1 MREWKD
7 INERLVREHGEEF
20 RFGYVIYVYG
30 GRKGAYEAGVE
41 QRTFELLNLWESG
54 VIGN

>member
-20 RFGYVIYVYG
+20 RFGYVVYMER
-30 GRKGAYEAGVE
+30 GREADGIGVE
-41 QRTFELLNLWESG
+41 QRTSALLRLWELG

>member
-20 RFGYVIYVYG
+20 RFGYV
-30 GRKGAYEAGVE
+30 
-41 QRTFELLNLWESG
+41 LDP
-54 VIGN
+54 VIADK